1 MELNQFLT
9 RFEKVKKTPSGY
21 QARCPAHDDNIASL
35 SVSNGD
41 KGIILFCHAGC
52 SAEKIIE
59 RLGLEM
65 TDLFKDEPKKNG
77 NGKFHVKA
85 EYNYKDE
92 QGNLLYQ
99 AVRLDPKDFRQ
110 RRPDDADGWIW
121 NLQGVPRV
129 LYRLP
134 ELLAADPDDYV
145 FVVEGEKD
153 VENLRV
159 LGLVAT
165 CNVGGAGKWRNE
177 YSLWLAN
184 RIVIIIPDND
194 DPGRIHAQQVYNSLT
209 QSNIGAVA
217 RILELPGLPMKGDV
231 SDWLAAGGD
240 ADLLRS
246 LAEKALSAEDS
257 AEEQPAATDPRFW
270 RRTHEGMA
278 REFITRYGRDFR
290 FVNSL
295 KTDLKAD
302 NFAFWS
308 GKKWEFRAPAAV
320 MVAEYMRRMT
330 SELRDAIRQD
340 GPEADKDLVKFS
352 KETEFSGFKSGWK
365 QEVKGF
371 QEIQITFDQFDRDGW
386 LLNTASG
393 TIDLKSGKK
402 HKHRRADLIT
412 KLTQTEYRERA
423 QCPTW
428 LQFLNDIFEGDQ
440 ELIAFIKRA
449 VGYSLTGQSTEQCLF
464 ILYGHGA
471 NGKSVFLNTIRF
483 VLGDYA
489 GTALVKSFIQ
499 KQNDSSQANNDLA
512 MLAGKRFVAA
522 IETNKGQRI
531 DEALIKA
538 VTHGDPIQ
546 ARFLYSEFFEFK
558 PTFKLWFGVNHK
570 PDIPGTDLGIWRS
583 IRLVPFNRTFAPQEQ
598 DKTLEARLMAEAE
611 GILLWAIEGCLEW
624 QESGLNPPDV
634 VLAAVE
640 DYRQEQDLLGQYI
653 KDRCIEGKS
662 YQVKASELYKDYLS
676 WAEENGH
683 RYPLSMT
690 SFGRDLS
697 NRGYAPDKI
706 GGVGYRTGI
715 ALLHEGE
722 N

>member
-1 MELNQFLT
+1 MELQDFLT
-9 RFEKVKKTPSGY
+9 RLEKVKKTPSGF

-35 SVSNGD
+35 SVSNGE
-41 KGIILFCHAGC
+41 KGIVLHCHANC
-52 SAEKIIE
+52 PPDRVVEK
-59 RLGLEM
+59 LGLEM
-65 TDLFKDEPKKNG
+65 TDLFKEEPKRNG
-77 NGKFHVKA
+77 NGKFHIKA
-85 EYNYKDE
+85 EYNYRDE

-99 AVRLDPKDFRQ
+99 AVRLEPKDFRQ
-110 RRPDDADGWIW
+110 RRPDGNGWSW
-121 NLQGVPRV
+121 SLQGVPRV

-145 FVVEGEKD
+145 FIVEGEKD

-177 YSLWLAN
+177 YSLWLEN
-184 RIVIIIPDND
+184 RICIIIGDND
-194 DPGRIHAQQVYNSLT
+194 DAGRLHAQQVYNSIS
-209 QSNIGAVA
+209 QANVGAVA
-217 RILELPGLPMKGDV
+217 RILNLPDLPQKGDV
-231 SDWLAAGGD
+231 SDWLLAGGD
-240 ADLLRS
+240 ADQLRA
-246 LAEKALSAEDS
+246 LAEKALTAQDDETVEVV
-257 AEEQPAATDPRFW
+257 AVAAPFW
-270 RRTHEGMA
+270 RRTHEGLA
-278 REFITRYGRDFR
+278 REFVNRYGQDFR
-290 FVNSL
+290 YVNNL

-320 MVAEYMRRMT
+320 MVADYMRRMT
-330 SELRDAIRQD
+330 AEMREVVSQSAEEL
-340 GPEADKDLVKFS
+340 DKTLAKFS
-352 KETEFSGFKSGWK
+352 KELESAGFKSGWK
-365 QEVKGF
+365 QEIKSF
-371 QEIQITFDQFDRDGW
+371 REIQVTFDQFDRDGW

-428 LQFLNDIFEGDQ
+428 LQFLNDIFEGNQ

-598 DKTLEARLMAEAE
+598 DKTLETRLMAEAE

-653 KDRCIEGKS
+653 KDRCIEGKA

-706 GGVGYRTGI
+706 GGVGYRKGI
-715 ALLHEGE
+715 ALLHEDE